1 MMKVICS
8 LLMFLLVT
16 STFAFSQSAD
26 DWNKKGIKLFNEG
39 RYEEA
44 IRCYDE
50 ALALKPDAYKIWL
63 NRGNA
68 CYKLGY
74 YEKACGS
81 YNEALKYKSDFIPA
95 YTSKGKALKELQR
108 YDDAIECFN
117 NVLYL
122 SPNDVEAQKLKK
134 ETEELKA
141 KAPSAGKIQELM
153 YRADAAYDEGN
164 YVQAIACYE
173 AVLAI
178 DPNNKDAITR
188 KAKAEVLAAQKEATP
203 TPRPAEPAKVPT
215 KYS

>member
-1 MMKVICS
+1 
-8 LLMFLLVT
+8 MFLLVT

-26 DWNKKGIKLFNEG
+26 DWNKKGTKLFNEG

-95 YTSKGKALKELQR
+95 YTSKGKA
-108 YDDAIECFN
+108 
-117 NVLYL
+117 
-122 SPNDVEAQKLKK
+122 
-134 ETEELKA
+134 
-141 KAPSAGKIQELM
+141 
-153 YRADAAYDEGN
+153 
-164 YVQAIACYE
+164 
-173 AVLAI
+173 
-178 DPNNKDAITR
+178 
-188 KAKAEVLAAQKEATP
+188 
-203 TPRPAEPAKVPT
+203 
-215 KYS
+215 